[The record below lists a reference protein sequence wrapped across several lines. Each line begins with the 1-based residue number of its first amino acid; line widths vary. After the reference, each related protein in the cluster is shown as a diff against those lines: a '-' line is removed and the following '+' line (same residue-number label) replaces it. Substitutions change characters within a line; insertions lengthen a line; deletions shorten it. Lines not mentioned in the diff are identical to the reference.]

1 MSKFIDSL
9 NKKLKALKD
18 IVLDAELDES
28 IEELLSWVEDE
39 QGTDLDD
46 LITDFDQ
53 DDFREAI
60 SSHELNYRVIKLSD
74 INAEADFEDLLQEF
88 KQKYI
93 LTEIY

>member
-28 IEELLSWVEDE
+28 IEEILSWVEDE

-53 DDFREAI
+53 EDFREAI
-60 SSHELNYRVIKLSD
+60 SSHELNFRVIKLAD